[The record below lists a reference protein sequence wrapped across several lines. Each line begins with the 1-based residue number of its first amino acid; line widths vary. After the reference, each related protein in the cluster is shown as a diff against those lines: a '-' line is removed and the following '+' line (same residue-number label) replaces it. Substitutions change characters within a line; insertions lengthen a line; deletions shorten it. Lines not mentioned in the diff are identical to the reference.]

1 MTWIDEQVDQCR
13 LALRAYQ
20 EDNAAKAEMADLR
33 VLRHRI
39 RQEII
44 QHLTS
49 FLEGE
54 STLQEFNAL
63 FQQQAHCDW
72 NIFGVRGISG
82 GVFLNKL
89 INYIPHHEQLM
100 REFRVV
106 LSVPE
111 DAYQGQHWMQALILF
126 LEGTLAAG
134 QIRRSQLQPARLPFF
149 LSIWWHIQN
158 EEQWPRFAGNLRRGI
173 FRGLPLADPAT
184 NQVELYFI
192 FREHF
197 LALKESFGIS
207 AWELEHFLI
216 WHEQK
221 LRGQARLSEDFGE
234 KQQKQRKHT
243 MLELGKIERGNLPS
257 GQARRLYLQWLLAKM
272 GKKVGCQVWIAQQD
286 HEKSWNEESFR
297 HLSIPSLPLSEHGNL
312 RTQLE
317 NVAVLWLRKNEVIA
331 AYEIDPKNGELVA
344 SLLRL
349 YDFGVI
355 YAKRQPQLCLVLPR
369 QQFEQAS
376 FELSRP
382 LFCQQQEKL
391 QCALLSIEDLV
402 NQAEHILRWATSPV
416 VIEDL
421 LFFPKFVREKISLE
435 K

>member
-1 MTWIDEQVDQCR
+1 MTWIDEHMDQCR

-20 EDNAAKAEMADLR
+20 EDKDTKAGMADLR
-33 VLRHRI
+33 VLRHRV
-39 RQEII
+39 RQEIL

-54 STLQEFNAL
+54 STLQEFNTL

-89 INYIPHHEQLM
+89 IKYIPHHEQLM

-149 LSIWWHIQN
+149 LSVWWHIQN
-158 EEQWPRFAGNLRRGI
+158 EEQWPRFAGNLRRSI
-173 FRGLPLADPAT
+173 FRGLPLADLAA
-184 NQVELYFI
+184 NQVELYFV

-221 LRGQARLSEDFGE
+221 LREQARPSEDFGE
-234 KQQKQRKHT
+234 KQQKQRKYT
-243 MLELGKIERGNLPS
+243 MLELGKIERGNLPN
-257 GQARRLYLQWLLAKM
+257 GQDRRLYLQWLLAKI

-286 HEKSWNEESFR
+286 HEKDWNGESFR
-297 HLSIPSLPLSEHGNL
+297 HFSIPSLPFSGNSIL

-317 NVAVLWLRKNEVIA
+317 NVAILWLRKNEVIA
-331 AYEIDPKNGELVA
+331 AYEIVSQSTEIAA

-349 YDFGVI
+349 YDLGVI
-355 YAKRQPQLCLVLPR
+355 CARRQLQLCLVLPK

-382 LFCQQQEKL
+382 FFCQQREKL
-391 QCALLSIEDLV
+391 QCALLSIEDLE
-402 NQAEHILRWATSPV
+402 NQAEHILRWATSLA

-421 LFFPKFVREKISLE
+421 LFFPGVAREKISLE